1 MKEVQVDVG
10 RCIGCKSCEIA
21 CAVEH
26 STSKEL
32 FGAIFE
38 ATPPRKRIF
47 VQDAGEK
54 CVPVNCRHCEEAF
67 CVRVCPTGAMYRKG
81 ALVLHKRNLCIGCG
95 FCELACPFGA
105 ITRSPGSKLV
115 TKCDLCPDRNI
126 PACVSAC
133 PTNALSFIT
142 PEEAQRKKRRT
153 LAEQM
158 CLP

>member
-1 MKEVQVDVG
+1 MKEVQIDVG
-10 RCIGCKSCEIA
+10 RCVGCKSCEIA

-26 STSKEL
+26 SAGKEL
-32 FGAIFE
+32 FRAIFE
-38 ATPPRKRIF
+38 EIPPRKRIF

-54 CVPVNCRHCEEAF
+54 SVPVNCRHCEEAF
-67 CVRVCPTGAMYRKG
+67 CVRVCPTGAMYRLG
-81 ALVLHKRNLCIGCG
+81 AIVLHNRNLCIGCG

-115 TKCDLCPDRNI
+115 TKCDLCPDREI

-133 PTNALSFIT
+133 PTNALSFTT

-158 CLP
+158 FLP